1 MSLNFDFDF
10 DFEGEGEALRRLA
23 PSGFY
28 VGLHIWFTSPL
39 IVLESYPRA
48 WIDHYSEQVYA
59 LRHPTVA

>member
-1 MSLNFDFDF
+1 MSSNF
-10 DFEGEGEALRRLA
+10 DFEGEGQALRQLA

-48 WIDHYSEQVYA
+48 WIDYYSEQVYA